1 MEELDLLKKAW
12 KKDSHSYEQVSENEI
27 YKMIHKRSSSIVKW
41 ILIISI
47 IEFVFWN
54 IISLGFLDEKYIKDK
69 YGKDIFEYVIEIN
82 TIFNIISYIVVIIF
96 IYLFYKNYK
105 SISTTNSTKKL
116 MSDILKTRK
125 TVQCYVWFNII
136 FFVVG
141 TLILLYVQ
149 FAYDSRYE
157 SYIEKIHQD
166 GTHMLLYKAIGR
178 ITGLILLIVLIFWLF
193 YRLLYG
199 ILLRRLNAN
208 YKELKK
214 IDL

>member
-125 TVQCYVWFNII
+125 TVQCYVWFNIL

-157 SYIEKIHQD
+157 SYIEKINQD

-178 ITGLILLIVLIFWLF
+178 ITGLILLLVLIFWLF

>member
-12 KKDSHSYEQVSENEI
+12 KKDNHSYEQVSENEI

-125 TVQCYVWFNII
+125 TVQCYVWFNIL

-157 SYIEKIHQD
+157 SYIEKINQD

-178 ITGLILLIVLIFWLF
+178 ITGLILLLVLIFWLF

>member
-1 MEELDLLKKAW
+1 
-12 KKDSHSYEQVSENEI
+12 
-27 YKMIHKRSSSIVKW
+27 
-41 ILIISI
+41 LIISI

-125 TVQCYVWFNII
+125 TVQCYVWFNIL